1 MTASYK
7 TAIAANISA
16 MNDVL
21 AQLAAAGAEA
31 ESAIKN
37 NNQNGAVGALAD
49 FEGLINT
56 AQSIHGTVLAL
67 HRQPK

>member
-16 MNDVL
+16 MNDLL

-31 ESAIKN
+31 EEAIRN
-37 NNQNGAVGALAD
+37 DNQNGAVGALAD
-49 FEGLINT
+49 FEGLIGT